1 MGPSNLRLQGEDV
14 QLKVLYSDL
23 VLGAKIGYGACSS
36 VYVATHKRSGAK
48 YAIKM
53 FSVYDQR
60 QADQLKKEIVMLS
73 KLDQCDALLSM
84 EGVFHQEVRGLMLI
98 WRLHPNQ
105 YPVLTATYIH
115 VLARSN
121 HLCLFPSR
129 LLAGLCWRD
138 PRIHE

>member
-1 MGPSNLRLQGEDV
+1 MSVGPSHLRLQGEDV

-36 VYVATHKRSGAK
+36 VYVAAHKRTGSK

-60 QADQLKKEIVMLS
+60 QADQLKKEIMMLS

-84 EGVFHQEVRGLMLI
+84 EGVFHHEVIPCTYLPTYRLMPCL
-98 WRLHPNQ
+98 PF
-105 YPVLTATYIH
+105 A
-115 VLARSN
+115 
-121 HLCLFPSR
+121 LFP
-129 LLAGLCWRD
+129 L
-138 PRIHE
+138 